1 MPFFDAGFNV
11 DSDQQDNYFKNELI
25 AKSVGLELRWNSP
38 MGDLRFSYGYP
49 LEDVYEKSSPRFDF
63 SMGQSF

>member
-1 MPFFDAGFNV
+1 MGFNV
-11 DSDQQDNYFKNELI
+11 DSEQTDNYFKNELM

-49 LEDVYEKSSPRFDF
+49 LEDVYEKTDGGRFEF
-63 SMGQSF
+63 SMGQGF